1 MSEWGFVQW
10 GYVQWG
16 YVRVGFCPGFVYYT
30 DQSHSVTQ
38 AHQVCVCCI
47 GVFDVNRFTFN
58 EGGLCIC
65 LLI

>member
-1 MSEWGFVQW
+1 MTWSRVQDAAFMPLADW
-10 GYVQWG
+10 SL
-16 YVRVGFCPGFVYYT
+16 PVYYT

-58 EGGLCIC
+58 ERGLCIC